1 MKVLKEVQVK
11 LNNVNKIIYFGIPTN
26 SNELEEMFRLRYE
39 EYSKRG
45 YIKKEL
51 FPSKTEQDRH
61 DKENKCSYFI
71 AIIDNK
77 IIGTA
82 RLVKNY
88 YLPTEKDCFNFNEP
102 ETIKAMPREKRGE
115 IGRLISER
123 YNIDGKFFPR
133 YLIML
138 GIIEDIVNFA
148 LKEDL
153 IGGYSFVK
161 KSLEAKFKKIGLPF
175 HRIKS
180 FTQIYSG
187 EHLEGYFN
195 DKKDPVI
202 PIYYLR
208 EEVKEYLDR
217 IFNNKKI
224 FKKTGE
230 RKYTLLNNNILKFL
244 FYIKINNLKERIK
257 IWK

>member
-1 MKVLKEVQVK
+1 MKVSKEVQVK

-51 FPSKTEQDRH
+51 FPSKTEQDRY
-61 DKENKCSYFI
+61 DKENKCTYFI

-77 IIGTA
+77 VIGTA
-82 RLVKNY
+82 RLIKDY
-88 YLPTEKDCFNFNEP
+88 YLPTEKDGFNFNEP
-102 ETIKAMPREKRGE
+102 ETIKAIPREKRGE
-115 IGRLISER
+115 IGRLIYGR

-133 YLIML
+133 HVIML

-161 KSLEAKFKKIGLPF
+161 KSSEAKFKKIGLPF
-175 HRIKS
+175 HEIKP
-180 FTQIYSG
+180 FTQIYSE

-195 DKKDPVI
+195 DKKDPAI

-208 EEVKEYLDR
+208 EENKEYLDR

-224 FKKTGE
+224 FKRTRE
-230 RKYTLLNNNILKFL
+230 RKYILLTNSIWRFL
-244 FYIKINNLKERIK
+244 FYIKTTNLKERI
-257 IWK
+257 